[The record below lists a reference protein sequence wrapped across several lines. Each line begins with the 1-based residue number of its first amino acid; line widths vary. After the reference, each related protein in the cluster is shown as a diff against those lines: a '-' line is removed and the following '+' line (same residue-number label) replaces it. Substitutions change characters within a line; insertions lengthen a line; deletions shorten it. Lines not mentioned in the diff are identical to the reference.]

1 MSIIT
6 DKLEK
11 RFGKIPEQFTDL
23 TETEILSKNG
33 MKLTRLCYRQ
43 TAVYY
48 CTDINFLADTDYIE
62 IMYDRN
68 IIGYLPIEEVKS

>member
-6 DKLEK
+6 EKLEK

-23 TETEILSKNG
+23 YETAIISQNG
-33 MKLTRLCYRQ
+33 LNLTRLCYRQ

-62 IMYDRN
+62 IMYDRI
-68 IIGYLPIEEVKS
+68 IIGYLPIER